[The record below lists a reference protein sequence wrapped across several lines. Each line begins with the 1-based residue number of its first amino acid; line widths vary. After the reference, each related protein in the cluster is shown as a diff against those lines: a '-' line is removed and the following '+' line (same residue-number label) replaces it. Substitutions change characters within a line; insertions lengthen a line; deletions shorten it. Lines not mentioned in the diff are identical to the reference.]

1 MLAYHLLRKHC
12 TLKLALVNSAVS
24 AEQLGYLAQFVNQPH
39 INLRSTSMQNMKQK
53 AQQGFTLI
61 ELMIVIAIIG
71 ILAAVALPAYQ
82 DYTVKARAT
91 EIILAATTAK
101 NLISEAAI
109 IDGTIPPAT
118 YIIQN
123 VTSGM
128 TNGVTWD
135 GTSIIVVGNGTAL
148 GVPSVPVSMSLTPAM
163 NGSGGVGW
171 TCAAITGTQYMPG
184 SCN

>member
-1 MLAYHLLRKHC
+1 
-12 TLKLALVNSAVS
+12 
-24 AEQLGYLAQFVNQPH
+24 
-39 INLRSTSMQNMKQK
+39 MQNMKQGMK
-53 AQQGFTLI
+53 QKVQQGFTLI

-109 IDGTIPPAT
+109 INNTIPGAA
-118 YIIQN
+118 YAVQN

-128 TNGVTWD
+128 TNSVFWD
-135 GTSIIVVGNGTAL
+135 GTSIIVVGDMTAL
-148 GVPSVPVSMSLTPAM
+148 GASEGVSMSLTPSM
-163 NGSGGVGW
+163 NGSGGVNW
-171 TCAAITGTQYMPG
+171 VCAALTGTQYMPG